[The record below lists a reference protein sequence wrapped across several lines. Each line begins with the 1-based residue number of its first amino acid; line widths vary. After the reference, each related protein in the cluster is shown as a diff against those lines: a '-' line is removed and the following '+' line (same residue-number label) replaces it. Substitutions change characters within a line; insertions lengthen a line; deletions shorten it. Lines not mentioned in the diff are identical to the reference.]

1 MNIHWSFGDLTECGQ
16 RVSWFSLPHKN
27 IKAPVWIATTALIL
41 GCAPPAMAQISGPQQ
56 GNFGGSAGGQLNY
69 NNGASP
75 WSGTASPFDQ
85 TKYTLNLLD
94 KESNGYMSPLEDPR
108 ISVSKLDLKAPGKAR
123 KEYEKG
129 MTLMARRDF
138 TAAADHMTQ
147 AVTMYPEF
155 VAAHNALGSSYLS
168 MGKNEEARSEFTKAV
183 ALDDHLPISHMN
195 LGCAEFALKNYSA
208 AESALQK
215 ASAIAPL
222 DQQVLTALAYA
233 QLMNKDYTGTVTT
246 AKQVHSRVHKG
257 AAMVHFY
264 AAAAWDGQQKATE
277 AQQELLTFLKEDP
290 KSPAADDAKGLLE
303 QLKLGPIAEKPLE
316 SLAFSTSTETVQLEK
331 PTGPVEVPWTV
342 RAHMQDLKQ
351 QREIA
356 EAAAS
361 CEGCEGP
368 MAAEGSAGERA
379 AGSGPSEIGGNEE
392 TGYTLR
398 TDVDEVSVFFA
409 ATDHGKAVSDLKPA
423 EVVLRD
429 ANRPPV
435 SILGFRSES
444 ELPLRLG
451 LVIDTSQSI
460 AGRFAFEQ
468 AAAVDFVKKAVTGK
482 DDMAFLVGFSNS
494 VLLVQDFTANDKQIA
509 DGINKLAPAGGTALW
524 DAVSFAADKLYERKE
539 TRPVARVLVVI
550 SDGEDNSS
558 SESLKEA
565 IESAEREEV
574 TVYAVSTRDNRDLV
588 SPTFQGMGDEAR
600 LGDQA
605 LKLLSERT
613 GGEALFPGSVSYLD
627 KGLSDLQQIIRSR
640 YLISYK
646 PALFKRDGEYRPIAI
661 NAQKAGH
668 KLHVYARKGYYAQS
682 LAAVEGDAQQD

>member
-1 MNIHWSFGDLTECGQ
+1 MNVLTLFGDVRRYGW
-16 RVSWFSLPHKN
+16 RVDGLLLPRRK
-27 IKAPVWIATTALIL
+27 IITSAWLAATAAAFLYCVPD
-41 GCAPPAMAQISGPQQ
+41 GEAQLPSQQ
-56 GNFGGSAGGQLNY
+56 GNFAGSAGGQLNY
-69 NNGASP
+69 NSGAAP
-75 WSGTASPFDQ
+75 WSGTSSPFDQ

-94 KESNGYMSPLEDPR
+94 KESGDYLSPLEDPR
-108 ISVSKLDLKAPGKAR
+108 ISVSKLDLRAPGKAR

-129 MTLMARRDF
+129 MLLLARKDF
-138 TAAADHMTQ
+138 TGTADHMTQ
-147 AVTMYPEF
+147 AVTIYPEF

-168 MGKNEEARSEFTKAV
+168 MGKNEEARNEFTKAV
-183 ALDDHLPISHMN
+183 ALDDHLPISQMN

-208 AESALQK
+208 AEKALQK

-233 QLMNKDYTGTVTT
+233 QLMNQDYAGTVAT

-264 AAAAWDGQQKATE
+264 AAAAWDGQQKASE

-303 QLKLGPIAEKPLE
+303 QLKQGPVEEKPLE

-331 PTGPVEVPWTV
+331 TTVEVPWTV

-351 QREIA
+351 QHEIA
-356 EAAAS
+356 EAQAA

-368 MAAEGSAGERA
+368 IAPEGASAERA
-379 AGSGPSEIGGNEE
+379 EGSGPSEVSGDAE
-392 TGYTLR
+392 TGYTLHA
-398 TDVDEVSVFFA
+398 DVDEVSVFFA
-409 ATDHGKAVSDLKPA
+409 ATDHGRAVSDLKPTD
-423 EVVLRD
+423 VILRD

-435 SILGFRSES
+435 RIMGFRSES

-460 AGRFAFEQ
+460 TGRFTFEQ
-468 AAAVDFVKKAVTGK
+468 AAAVDFVKKALTGK
-482 DDMAFLVGFSNS
+482 DDMAFLVGFANS
-494 VLLVQDFTANDKQIA
+494 VLLVQDFTTDNKQIA

-524 DAVSFAADKLYERKE
+524 DAVDFAADKLFQRKE
-539 TRPVARVLVVI
+539 TVPVARVLVVI

-558 SESLKEA
+558 SETLKQA
-565 IESAEREEV
+565 IETAEREEV

-588 SPTFQGMGDEAR
+588 SPTFQGMSDEAR

-627 KGLSDLQQIIRSR
+627 KSLGDLQQIIRSR

-661 NAQKAGH
+661 NAQKSGRR
-668 KLHVYARKGYYAQS
+668 LHVYARKGYYAQTPN
-682 LAAVEGDAQQD
+682 AADGETQQN

>member
-1 MNIHWSFGDLTECGQ
+1 MSVQLLFGDFTTSGRIGQ
-16 RVSWFSLPHKN
+16 FALPGRK
-27 IKAPVWIATTALIL
+27 IVAKIGLAATAISFLCCIRD
-41 GCAPPAMAQISGPQQ
+41 AEAQLPIQN
-56 GNFGGSAGGQLNY
+56 GNFSGSAGGQLNY
-69 NNGASP
+69 NSGAAP

-94 KESNGYMSPLEDPR
+94 KASSDYLSPLEDPR

-123 KEYEKG
+123 HEYDKG
-129 MTLMARRDF
+129 MQLLARKDY
-138 TAAADHMTQ
+138 TGAAESMTH

-168 MGKNEEARSEFTKAV
+168 MGKNEEARNEFTRAV

-208 AESALQK
+208 AEKALQK

-233 QLMNKDYTGTVTT
+233 QLMNQDYAGTVAT
-246 AKQVHSRVHKG
+246 AKQVHNRVHKG

-264 AAAAWDGQQKATE
+264 AAAAWDGQQKASE

-331 PTGPVEVPWTV
+331 TTTEIPWTV

-351 QREIA
+351 QQEIT
-356 EAAAS
+356 EAQAA

-368 MAAEGSAGERA
+368 LAPEGAAAAEERA
-379 AGSGPSEIGGNEE
+379 AGNAPSEIGGNED
-392 TGYTLR
+392 TGYTLHA
-398 TDVDEVSVFFA
+398 DVDEVSVFFA
-409 ATDHGKAVSDLKPA
+409 ATDHGKAVSDLKPTD
-423 EVVLRD
+423 VVLRD

-460 AGRFAFEQ
+460 TGRFGFEQ
-468 AAAVDFVKKAVTGK
+468 AAAVDFVKKVVTGK
-482 DDMAFLVGFSNS
+482 DDMAFLVGFANS
-494 VLLVQDFTANDKQIA
+494 VLLIQDFTTDNKQIA

-524 DAVSFAADKLYERKE
+524 DAVSFAADKLYDRKE

-558 SESLKEA
+558 SESLKQA
-565 IESAEREEV
+565 IERAEREEV

-600 LGDQA
+600 LGDRA

-627 KGLSDLQQIIRSR
+627 KGMNDLQEIIRSR

-661 NAQKAGH
+661 NAQRSGR

-682 LAAVEGDAQQD
+682 LTTVDADAQQD

>member
-1 MNIHWSFGDLTECGQ
+1 MQEHYRLLGHFFTSVSSALTLTAIASFLLFSVPLTHGQ
-16 RVSWFSLPHKN
+16 
-27 IKAPVWIATTALIL
+27 
-41 GCAPPAMAQISGPQQ
+41 GPPSVP
-56 GNFGGSAGGQLNY
+56 GNLAGSAGGQLNV
-69 NNGASP
+69 NSGAAP
-75 WSGTASPFDQ
+75 WSGTSSPFDQ

-94 KESNGYMSPLEDPR
+94 KQSDSYLSPLEDPK

-123 KEYEKG
+123 KEYEQG
-129 MTLMARRDF
+129 MQLLARKDY
-138 TAAADHMTQ
+138 THAADHMTQ
-147 AVTMYPEF
+147 AVTIYPEF
-155 VAAHNALGSSYLS
+155 VAAHNALGSSYLNT
-168 MGKNEEARSEFTKAV
+168 GRNQEARNEFMKAV

-208 AESALQK
+208 AETSLRK

-222 DQQVLTALAYA
+222 DQTVLMALAYA
-233 QLMNKDYTGTVTT
+233 QLMNKDYPGTVAT

-264 AAAAWDGQQKATE
+264 AAAAWDGQQNAPE

-290 KSPAADDAKGLLE
+290 KSPAADDAKGLLD
-303 QLKLGPIAEKPLE
+303 QLKQGPIGEKPLA
-316 SLAFSTSTETVQLEK
+316 SLAFSTTTETVQLEK
-331 PTGPVEVPWTV
+331 PTVTVPWTV

-356 EAAAS
+356 DAEAA

-368 MAAEGSAGERA
+368 MAAEVAGEKPET
-379 AGSGPSEIGGNEE
+379 SKGPSEISGSED
-392 TGYTLR
+392 TGWTLR
-398 TDVDEVSVFFA
+398 SDVDEVSVFFA
-409 ATDHGKAVSDLKPA
+409 ATDHGREVSDLQSN
-423 EVVLRD
+423 EVVIRD
-429 ANRPPV
+429 ANRPV
-435 SILGFRSES
+435 SVLNFRSES

-460 AGRFAFEQ
+460 TDRFAFEQ
-468 AAAVDFVKKAVTGK
+468 AAAVDFVRKVVTGK
-482 DDMAFLVGFSNS
+482 DDLAFLVGFSNA
-494 VLLVQDFTANDKQIA
+494 VLLTQDFTADNKQIA

-524 DAVSFAADKLYERKE
+524 DAVSFAAEKLHDRKE

-558 SESLKEA
+558 SQSLKQA
-565 IESAEREEV
+565 IETAEREEV
-574 TVYAVSTRDNRDLV
+574 TVYAVSTVDNRDLV
-588 SPTFQGMGDEAR
+588 SPTFRGLADEAR

-613 GGEALFPGSVSYLD
+613 GGEALFPGSISYLD
-627 KGLSDLQQIIRSR
+627 KSLTDLQQIIRSR

-646 PALFKRDGEYRPIAI
+646 PALFKRDGEYRPITI

-668 KLHVYARKGYYAQS
+668 KLRVYSRKGYYAQTPD
-682 LAAVEGDAQQD
+682 AAESEAQQD